1 MSLQDTYR
9 GRPGSALSLAQ
20 TAVEISRGSATPLAA
35 TMLATRL
42 ARAHARQ
49 QEAPASERA
58 LDEARRSF
66 AQAGRDEE
74 PTWVSYVDAV
84 ELAAQAGACYLDLG
98 RAGEAMDALTT
109 ALGLLE
115 TAGGHRVRDR
125 VHYLSRLAKCHLLE
139 RDVEQACAVATEA
152 LSISTGIGTARV
164 IERIEEF
171 NAALAPYADVPAS
184 REFRERFA
192 ELR

>member
-1 MSLQDTYR
+1 MTLTA
-9 GRPGSALSLAQ
+9 RPSDG
-20 TAVEISRGSATPLAA
+20 E
-35 TMLATRL
+35 
-42 ARAHARQ
+42 
-49 QEAPASERA
+49 
-58 LDEARRSF
+58 
-66 AQAGRDEE
+66 
-74 PTWVSYVDAV
+74 VSYVDAI

-98 RAGEAMDALTT
+98 LAREAMGALTT

-115 TAGGHRVRDR
+115 TAGAHRVRDRVRDR

-152 LSISTGIGTARV
+152 LSISAGIGSARV
-164 IERIEEF
+164 IERIGEF
-171 NAALAPYADVPAS
+171 NTALAPYADVPAS